1 MKVGIDARA
10 VLGGRLRGEGKTLLQ
25 LYRHVALQQPD
36 WQLVFFG
43 VQAGPGMEELK
54 AAIPGAQV
62 VLFDLP
68 GFRWGTWSHL
78 GLPFHALW
86 QGLDVLHGFSSGG
99 PAWSPVPF
107 VLTVH
112 DVIPLL
118 FDDGADAATVLRF
131 RKNLAHGLRHAR
143 AVVAVSENTRQD
155 LMRLFP
161 ATRFDRTHVVYWG
174 APEARVAN
182 ASPMSAPAERVL
194 VLGGGG
200 AARKNMA
207 GTLRM
212 FAQVMRQ
219 RPSARLT
226 VIGAT
231 DAAERARLTAQ
242 ARALGLQDAVEL
254 CGFLPE
260 GELNALYSGA
270 RCLVYLSLYEGFGLP
285 PLEAMARGLPVVA
298 SNRSSVPEVV
308 GEAGLLVD
316 PEDELAAAQAVL
328 ALLEQPALSARLAS
342 AGYLQAG
349 RFTWQRAATAM
360 CELLTTAAASRSPD

>member
-1 MKVGIDARA
+1 MKVGVDARA
-10 VLGGRLRGEGKTLLQ
+10 LLGGRLRGEGKTLLQ
-25 LYRHVALQQPD
+25 LYRHVALHRPD

-43 VQAGPGMEELK
+43 MQAGPGADELS
-54 AAIPGAQV
+54 AAIPSVQV
-62 VLFDLP
+62 VLFDPP

-78 GLPFHALW
+78 GLPFYAVRH
-86 QGLDVLHGFSSGG
+86 GVDVLHGFSSGG

-131 RKNLAHGLRHAR
+131 RKNLAHGLRQAR

-155 LMRLFP
+155 VLRLFP
-161 ATRFDRTHVVYWG
+161 GTKGDRTHVVHWG
-174 APEARVAN
+174 APEASVVS
-182 ASPMSAPAERVL
+182 ASAVNSQSERVL

-212 FAQVMRQ
+212 FAQVAQ
-219 RPSARLT
+219 WRPSARLT

-231 DAAERARLTAQ
+231 DATERSRLQAQ
-242 ARALGLQDAVEL
+242 ARALGLQDVVEL

-260 GELNALYSGA
+260 SELDDLYRTA

-316 PEDELAAAQAVL
+316 PEDESAAAQAVL
-328 ALLEQPALSARLAS
+328 LDVASKLSAKR
-342 AGYLQAG
+342 
-349 RFTWQRAATAM
+349 
-360 CELLTTAAASRSPD
+360 TAAAAKLSVA